1 MGKEGLSIE
10 IVLETT
16 RMKRRGNCT
25 PNFKGQGTEERL
37 RRKLLVME
45 ETEIK

>member
-1 MGKEGLSIE
+1 MGKEGLGIE

-37 RRKLLVME
+37 RRNLLVME